1 MVLRSQH
8 FFNREDLTK
17 FVKDNNIT
25 KENIQSINVIEDKH
39 FVLFYWERTT
49 ING

>member
-1 MVLRSQH
+1 MTLRSQY
-8 FFNREDLTK
+8 FFNREELTK
-17 FVKDNNIT
+17 FVNDNKIS

>member
-1 MVLRSQH
+1 MALRSKH
-8 FFNREDLTK
+8 FFNREELTK
-17 FVKDNNIT
+17 FVNDNKIS

-39 FVLFYWERTT
+39 FVLFYWESTT

>member
-1 MVLRSQH
+1 MVLKSKH
-8 FFNREDLTK
+8 FFNREELTK
-17 FVKDNNIT
+17 FVNDNKIS

-39 FVLFYWERTT
+39 FVLFYWESTT

>member
-1 MVLRSQH
+1 MILRSKH
-8 FFNREDLTK
+8 FYNCEELTK
-17 FVKDNNIT
+17 FVNDNKIS

-39 FVLFYWERTT
+39 FVMFYWENNT

>member
-1 MVLRSQH
+1 MALRSKH
-8 FFNREDLTK
+8 FFNREELTT
-17 FVKDNNIT
+17 FVNVNNIT

-39 FVLFYWERTT
+39 FVLFYWESTT

>member
-1 MVLRSQH
+1 MALKSKH
-8 FFNREDLTK
+8 FFNREELTK
-17 FVKDNNIT
+17 FVNDNNIT

-39 FVLFYWERTT
+39 FVLFYWESTT

>member
-1 MVLRSQH
+1 MVLKSKH
-8 FFNREDLTK
+8 FFNREELTK
-17 FVKDNNIT
+17 FVNDNKIS